1 MSNSNSNLVVQ
12 GTTDSFVPSSFIQN
26 IISVYHKNGLVGED
40 RNIAKVFLAAISK
53 YLPAQYR
60 IHIIVFS
67 QSSAGKTTL
76 LKTVTEPFK
85 EHVHNYSRFTGAGID
100 RREESFDGK
109 IILYEQLNGFESSSL
124 KLLLSEG
131 ELTILVADRGADNRI
146 KSVEKRLE
154 GMPVFMTTSTAQID
168 DELLNRV
175 MPLSMDESEEQTK
188 AIIQKQAENF
198 TIIGSNDSITKWSE
212 IDQIKSC
219 YEKIRP
225 STIFSIAIPF
235 AKNLVS
241 DLPLPLTIRRDLKR
255 LFKLVQI
262 IAYAKHIDAKSDEY
276 QRPIIELSQVKG
288 VSKKVIVALPEDLHD
303 ALWCFG
309 ENLAESFYQVFGRA
323 KEVYSALCEFSKEK
337 TDEGATVRDITNNLK
352 GLKQK
357 SVYSYL
363 EMLCN
368 SDLATKDKAGN
379 KNIYFPTNNEFQ
391 KIDMNAT
398 FTPEDFDKWLTSQ
411 MKDRSYTVTVTN
423 DMFNTFAEV
432 EQSIHSKSLILDQ
445 NNDESKRFEPNI
457 KESEDTRL
465 LPPL

>member
-1 MSNSNSNLVVQ
+1 
-12 GTTDSFVPSSFIQN
+12 
-26 IISVYHKNGLVGED
+26 
-40 RNIAKVFLAAISK
+40 
-53 YLPAQYR
+53 
-60 IHIIVFS
+60 
-67 QSSAGKTTL
+67 
-76 LKTVTEPFK
+76 
-85 EHVHNYSRFTGAGID
+85 
-100 RREESFDGK
+100 
-109 IILYEQLNGFESSSL
+109 
-124 KLLLSEG
+124 
-131 ELTILVADRGADNRI
+131 
-146 KSVEKRLE
+146 
-154 GMPVFMTTSTAQID
+154 MPVFMTTSTAQID

-255 LFKLVQI
+255 LFKLVQT

-379 KNIYFPTNNEFQ
+379 KNIYFPTNKEFQ
-391 KIDMNAT
+391 KLDMNAT

>member
-1 MSNSNSNLVVQ
+1 
-12 GTTDSFVPSSFIQN
+12 
-26 IISVYHKNGLVGED
+26 
-40 RNIAKVFLAAISK
+40 
-53 YLPAQYR
+53 
-60 IHIIVFS
+60 
-67 QSSAGKTTL
+67 
-76 LKTVTEPFK
+76 
-85 EHVHNYSRFTGAGID
+85 
-100 RREESFDGK
+100 
-109 IILYEQLNGFESSSL
+109 
-124 KLLLSEG
+124 
-131 ELTILVADRGADNRI
+131 
-146 KSVEKRLE
+146 
-154 GMPVFMTTSTAQID
+154 
-168 DELLNRV
+168 LNRV

-255 LFKLVQI
+255 LFKLVQT

-352 GLKQK
+352 GLK
-357 SVYSYL
+357 
-363 EMLCN
+363 
-368 SDLATKDKAGN
+368 
-379 KNIYFPTNNEFQ
+379 
-391 KIDMNAT
+391 
-398 FTPEDFDKWLTSQ
+398 
-411 MKDRSYTVTVTN
+411 
-423 DMFNTFAEV
+423 
-432 EQSIHSKSLILDQ
+432 
-445 NNDESKRFEPNI
+445 
-457 KESEDTRL
+457 
-465 LPPL
+465 